1 MPKTPDSKKLDQIVA
16 AAQRRA
22 IERMGEYRE
31 QALRLFPWVCAR
43 CGREFTRKNLHEL
56 TVHHKDHNHDNNPP
70 DGSNWE
76 NLCLYCHDWEH
87 QKYTENVRGE
97 AADFGI
103 TVKARSA
110 ATHRPFSDLK
120 QLLQKKK

>member
-1 MPKTPDSKKLDQIVA
+1 MPKPVDSKKLDRVVA

-31 QALRLFPWVCAR
+31 QSLRLFPWVCAR

-56 TVHHKDHNHDNNPP
+56 TVHHKDHDHDNNPS

-87 QKYTENVRGE
+87 QKYTEHIRGT
-97 AADFGI
+97 AADFRV
-103 TVKARSA
+103 THAAPKT
-110 ATHRPFSDLK
+110 ATHRPLSDLK